1 MFWKTSKAEVNHNR
15 KSEKPSFTGTAFFII
30 ASLMKSLFSRSLL
43 PFIGMALMFLSACSS
58 KEKAPRLIDKDV
70 LYSCQQALDE
80 CIIFDHFPPLQASR
94 NYVYPHIAAYE
105 ALVPFFPG
113 YRSLQGQLNDFPA
126 IEKPDTSKSYNLD
139 VVLIAAFEKTGSA
152 LVYSRYLDT
161 FRQKRFAELKKQM
174 SASAFERSRS
184 FGEAVADAVLAWAK
198 KDGFPKT
205 RNAPQYTPKNEVG
218 KWQPTTPDFAR
229 AIEPNWG
236 THRTLALPNASFFI
250 LPEPV
255 QFDSL
260 PGSEFMKATKEV
272 LEVNKALTT
281 EQSDIAWYWDDN
293 PNMTHHFGHATIN
306 TFKLSPPGHWM
317 GITRYATKKKETD
330 LMQTSEAFTRVSI
343 GIFDALIACWE
354 EKYRWEYIRPE
365 TVIRRYLEPNWSPVI
380 QTPAFPEYPS
390 GHATASAAS
399 SRILTGLFGAYSFSD
414 STVMQFGLQAR
425 TFEHFIAAADE
436 AAMSRLYG
444 GIHFRNGN
452 EAGKLLGSKIAA
464 LHNEKLKT
472 RK

>member
-1 MFWKTSKAEVNHNR
+1 
-15 KSEKPSFTGTAFFII
+15 
-30 ASLMKSLFSRSLL
+30 MKSLFLRSLMSL
-43 PFIGMALMFLSACSS
+43 PVLVLLGLGACSS
-58 KEKAPRLIDKDV
+58 EEKTPKLVDQQL
-70 LYSCQQALDE
+70 LYACQQALDE

-94 NYVYPHIAAYE
+94 NYVYPHIAAFE
-105 ALVPFFPG
+105 ALVPFFPE
-113 YRSLQGQLNDFPA
+113 YRSLQGQLNDFPK
-126 IEKPDTSKSYNLD
+126 IQPPDTSKAYNLD

-161 FRQKRFAELKKQM
+161 FRQKRFADLKQRM
-174 SASAFERSRS
+174 SASAFERSRAY
-184 FGEAVADAVLAWAK
+184 GEAVADAILAWAK
-198 KDGFPKT
+198 NDGFPKT
-205 RNAPQYTPKNEVG
+205 RNAPQYTPKNG
-218 KWQPTTPDFAR
+218 RGTWQPTTPDFAR

-236 THRTLALPNASFFI
+236 THRTLLLPSSGFFVLPN
-250 LPEPV
+250 PTP
-255 QFDSL
+255 FDSV
-260 PGSEFMKATKEV
+260 PGSDFMNATKEV
-272 LEVNKALTT
+272 LAINKSLTK

-317 GITRYATKKKETD
+317 GITRYATQKKGTD
-330 LMQTSEAFTRVSI
+330 LMQTSEAFTRVAI
-343 GIFDALIACWE
+343 ALYDALVACWE

-365 TVIRRYLEPNWSPVI
+365 TVIRRYLEPNWSPLI

-399 SRILTGLFGAYSFSD
+399 SRILTRLFGAYPFKD
-414 STVMQFGLQAR
+414 STVMQFGIQAR
-425 TFEHFIAAADE
+425 SFENFIAAADE

-452 EAGKLLGSKIAA
+452 EAGKILGTQVAA
-464 LHNEKLKT
+464 SINEKLRT

>member
-1 MFWKTSKAEVNHNR
+1 
-15 KSEKPSFTGTAFFII
+15 
-30 ASLMKSLFSRSLL
+30 MKSLFLRCLKPLPVLFLL
-43 PFIGMALMFLSACSS
+43 GLGACSS
-58 KEKAPRLIDKDV
+58 EEKTPKLVDQQL
-70 LYSCQQALDE
+70 LYACQQALDE

-94 NYVYPHIAAYE
+94 NYVYPHIAAFE
-105 ALVPFFPG
+105 ALVPFFPK
-113 YRSLQGQLNDFPA
+113 YRSLHGQLNDFPK
-126 IEKPDTSKSYNLD
+126 IQPPDTSKTYNLD

-161 FRQKRFAELKKQM
+161 FRQKRFADLKQRM
-174 SASAFERSRS
+174 SASAFERSRHY
-184 FGEAVADAVLAWAK
+184 GEAVADAILAWAK

-205 RNAPQYTPKNEVG
+205 RNAPQYTPKNDRG
-218 KWQPTTPDFAR
+218 TWQPTTPDFAR

-236 THRTLALPNASFFI
+236 THRTLLLPNSGFFV
-250 LPEPV
+250 LPNPTP
-255 QFDSL
+255 FDSV
-260 PGSEFMKATKEV
+260 PGSDFMNATKEV
-272 LEVNKALTT
+272 LAINKSLTK

-317 GITRYATKKKETD
+317 GITRYATQKKGTD
-330 LMQTSEAFTRVSI
+330 LMQTSEAFTQVAI
-343 GIFDALIACWE
+343 ALYDALVACWE

-365 TVIRRYLEPNWSPVI
+365 TVIRRYLEPNWSPLI
-380 QTPAFPEYPS
+380 QTPSFPEYPS

-399 SRILTGLFGAYSFSD
+399 SRVLTGLFGAYPFTD
-414 STVMQFGLQAR
+414 STVMQFGMQAR
-425 TFEHFIAAADE
+425 SFEHFIAAADE

-452 EAGKLLGSKIAA
+452 EAGKILGAKVAA
-464 LHNEKLKT
+464 SITEKLRT

>member
-1 MFWKTSKAEVNHNR
+1 MESHSLTEWL
-15 KSEKPSFTGTAFFII
+15 FFII
-30 ASLMKSLFSRSLL
+30 ASLMKSPLKGSLFLVAGSALL
-43 PFIGMALMFLSACSS
+43 FLSSCSS
-58 KEKAPRLIDKDV
+58 DDTTPKLIDKQV

-105 ALVPFFPG
+105 ALVPFFPE
-113 YRSLQGQLNDFPA
+113 YRSLQGQLNDFPE
-126 IEKPDTSKSYNLD
+126 IQKPDTTKAYNLD

-161 FRQKRFAELKKQM
+161 FRQKRFADLKKQM
-174 SASAFERSRS
+174 STGAFERSRTY
-184 FGEAVADAVLAWAK
+184 GEAVADAILTWAK

-205 RNAPQYTPKNEVG
+205 RNAPQYTPKNDAG

-229 AIEPNWG
+229 AVEPNWG
-236 THRTLALPNASFFI
+236 THRTLALPGGASSFI
-250 LPEPV
+250 LPSPTR
-255 QFDSL
+255 FDSL
-260 PGSEFMKATKEV
+260 PGSDFMKATKEV
-272 LEVNKALTT
+272 LDVHQSLTK

-317 GITRYATKKKETD
+317 GITRYATKKKGTD

-365 TVIRRYLEPNWSPVI
+365 TAIRRYLEPNWSPLI

-399 SRILTGLFGAYSFSD
+399 SRILTGLFGAYPFTD
-414 STVMQFGLQAR
+414 STVMQFGLHAR
-425 TFEHFIAAADE
+425 SFEHFIAAADE

-452 EAGKLLGSKIAA
+452 EAGKQLGSRIAGV
-464 LHNEKLKT
+464 HNEKLKT

>member
-1 MFWKTSKAEVNHNR
+1 
-15 KSEKPSFTGTAFFII
+15 
-30 ASLMKSLFSRSLL
+30 MKSLFLRCLKPLPVLFLL
-43 PFIGMALMFLSACSS
+43 GLGACSS
-58 KEKAPRLIDKDV
+58 EEKTPKLVDQQL
-70 LYSCQQALDE
+70 LYACQQALDE

-94 NYVYPHIAAYE
+94 NYVYPHIAAFE
-105 ALVPFFPG
+105 ALVPFFPE
-113 YRSLQGQLNDFPA
+113 YRSLHGQLNDFPK
-126 IEKPDTSKSYNLD
+126 IQPPDTSKTYNLD

-161 FRQKRFAELKKQM
+161 FRQKRFADLKQRM
-174 SASAFERSRS
+174 SASAFERSRHY
-184 FGEAVADAVLAWAK
+184 GEAVADAILAWAK

-205 RNAPQYTPKNEVG
+205 RNAPQYTPKNDRG
-218 KWQPTTPDFAR
+218 TWQPTTPDFAR

-236 THRTLALPNASFFI
+236 THRTLLLPNSGFFV
-250 LPEPV
+250 LPNPIP
-255 QFDSL
+255 FDSV
-260 PGSEFMKATKEV
+260 PGSDFMNATKEV
-272 LEVNKALTT
+272 LAINKSLTK

-317 GITRYATKKKETD
+317 GITRYATQKKGTD
-330 LMQTSEAFTRVSI
+330 LMQTSEAFTQVAI
-343 GIFDALIACWE
+343 ALYDALVACWE

-365 TVIRRYLEPNWSPVI
+365 TVIRRYLEPNWSPLI
-380 QTPAFPEYPS
+380 QTPSFPEYPS

-399 SRILTGLFGAYSFSD
+399 SRVLTGLFGAYPFTD
-414 STVMQFGLQAR
+414 STVMQFGMQAR
-425 TFEHFIAAADE
+425 SFEHFIAAADE

-452 EAGKLLGSKIAA
+452 EAGKILGAKVAA
-464 LHNEKLKT
+464 SITEKLRT

>member
-1 MFWKTSKAEVNHNR
+1 MNFLSIKT
-15 KSEKPSFTGTAFFII
+15 FFMLTG
-30 ASLMKSLFSRSLL
+30 ASALLF
-43 PFIGMALMFLSACSS
+43 SACSS
-58 KEKAPRLIDKDV
+58 DKNTPRLVDKQV

-94 NYVYPHIAAYE
+94 NYVYPHLAAYE
-105 ALVPFFPG
+105 ALVPFFPE
-113 YRSLQGQLNDFPA
+113 YQSLRGQLNDFP
-126 IEKPDTSKSYNLD
+126 ELKKPDTAQAYNLD
-139 VVLIAAFEKTGSA
+139 VVIIAAFEKTGSA

-161 FRQKRFAELKKQM
+161 FRQKRFAKLQTMM
-174 SASAFERSRS
+174 SSRAFERSKAY
-184 FGEAVADAVLAWAK
+184 GESVADAILAWAK

-205 RNAPQYTPKNEVG
+205 RNAPQYTPKNDPG

-236 THRTLALPNASFFI
+236 THRTMVLPCADFFV
-250 LPEPV
+250 LPAPV
-255 QFDSL
+255 AFDSM
-260 PGSEFMKATKEV
+260 PGSDFMKATKEV
-272 LEVNKALTT
+272 LEIQKALNKD
-281 EQSDIAWYWDDN
+281 QSDIAWYWDDN

-317 GITRYATKKKETD
+317 GITRYATQKKVTN
-330 LMQTSEAFTRVSI
+330 LIQTAEAFTRVSL

-365 TVIRRYLEPNWSPVI
+365 TVIRRYLEPNWSPLI
-380 QTPAFPEYPS
+380 QTPSFPEYPS
-390 GHATASAAS
+390 GHATASAAG
-399 SRILTGLFGAYSFSD
+399 SRILTNLFGSYSFTD
-414 STVMQFGLQAR
+414 STVMQFGLKAR

-452 EAGKLLGSKIAA
+452 EGGKLLGTKIAA

-472 RK
+472 RR